1 MGYLCKNR
9 TNEYNLMVK
18 CPIIIIDFFGGQ
30 LYNKN
35 GGNAM
40 KHEVTTLNTKK
51 TLSASLKKCM
61 ERKPLSKI
69 TVTDIVNE
77 CGLNRKTFYYHFQDV
92 PDLLKWTLEQ
102 EAVDVVKEFDLLNEL
117 EAALRFAV
125 NYIRENS
132 HIINC
137 AYDSMGRDELK
148 RFLNHDF
155 QSIAMELIE
164 QIERKE
170 NIHTDPEYKRTIC
183 NFYTEGLAG
192 ELVNLLKTKDKAHD
206 EKSIR
211 CIAAILRTSLEAAVK
226 SYAAMSRQD

>member
-226 SYAAMSRQD
+226 SCADMSRQD

>member
-1 MGYLCKNR
+1 M
-9 TNEYNLMVK
+9 
-18 CPIIIIDFFGGQ
+18 
-30 LYNKN
+30 
-35 GGNAM
+35 NAVLT
-40 KHEVTTLNTKK
+40 E
-51 TLSASLKKCM
+51 
-61 ERKPLSKI
+61 
-69 TVTDIVNE
+69 
-77 CGLNRKTFYYHFQDV
+77 KTFYYHFQDV
-92 PDLLKWTLEQ
+92 LDLLKWTLEQ
-102 EAVDVVKEFDLLNEL
+102 ETVDVVKEFDLLNEL

-192 ELVNLLKTKDKAHD
+192 ELVNLLNTKDKAHD
-206 EKSIR
+206 EKSIC